1 MKNTKKIKS
10 YTLSHAAPSVKEFI
24 QLRADIG
31 WGEINSQLARQS
43 LEHSLFH
50 VTIRQGEQLIAMGR
64 VLGDGAMYFH
74 IQDVIVTK
82 PFQKRGLGHLL
93 MVEIEAY
100 LEKQAKS
107 GATIGLFAAKGKEDF
122 YHRYQYLARPNAS
135 LGKGMCRFA

>member
-1 MKNTKKIKS
+1 MKNTIKTEEYS
-10 YTLSHAAPSVKEFI
+10 IKHTAPSVEEFI

-31 WGEINSQLARQS
+31 WGRINSQLARQS

-50 VTIRQGEQLIAMGR
+50 VTIRQQDQLIAMGR
-64 VLGDGAMYFH
+64 VVGDGAMYFY

-82 PFQKRGLGHLL
+82 PFQKRGLGHSL
-93 MVEIEAY
+93 MLEIEAY

-122 YHRYQYLARPNAS
+122 YHRYHYLARPNNE